1 MAEKKHDQASVHP
14 MEEVS
19 RSEDSNIDNP
29 PSQKTGSSSMIEI
42 SSQDNPI
49 STEHER
55 LTEVETT
62 PPGKQL
68 VVEGKVLGSLAIR
81 ELEMTRVMDDI
92 ERLEEISVGGE
103 TNIEPEVIGA
113 IAGVAAEAVEGV
125 ASLGATSLRRTIR
138 ERIGGAERRAR
149 GVAVE
154 VGRREVIIDINL
166 RVIYGYNIPTMV
178 VNVRQ
183 SVADLLLRLCG
194 LVAKEINV
202 KVTGLEYPE
211 RISSRV
217 E

>member
-1 MAEKKHDQASVHP
+1 
-14 MEEVS
+14 
-19 RSEDSNIDNP
+19 
-29 PSQKTGSSSMIEI
+29 MIEI

-49 STEHER
+49 STEHES

-62 PPGKQL
+62 PPGKPL
-68 VVEGKVLGSLAIR
+68 VVEGKVLGGLAIR

-125 ASLGATSLRRTIR
+125 ASLGPTSLRRTIR

-154 VGRREVIIDINL
+154 MGGREVIIDINL
-166 RVIYGYNIPTMV
+166 RVIYGYSITTMV

-194 LVAKEINV
+194 LIAKEINV
-202 KVTGLEYPE
+202 NVTGIEYPE
-211 RISSRV
+211 RKPGRV